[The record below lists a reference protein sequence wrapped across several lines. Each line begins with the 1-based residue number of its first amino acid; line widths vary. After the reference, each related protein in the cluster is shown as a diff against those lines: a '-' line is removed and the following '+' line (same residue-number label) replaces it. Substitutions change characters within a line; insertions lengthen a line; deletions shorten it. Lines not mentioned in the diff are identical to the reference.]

1 VAKDTA
7 TSRTGEARIEAQI
20 GYHFSHQDLLV
31 RALTHR
37 SHGNSHNESLEF
49 LGDSVL
55 SCAISTAL
63 YRRFSRLKEGELSR
77 MRASVV
83 RQDSLHQ
90 VALSISLP
98 DAIRLGEGE
107 LKSGGA
113 QRPSILA
120 DAVEAILG
128 AVFLDGGYEAAE
140 AVTQRTFGFLLD
152 SLNPQ
157 AHGKDSKTLLQEV
170 LQSRKLAVPKYS
182 VVQTQGAAHCRVFDV
197 ECVIVELQL
206 RTTGTGSTRRLAE
219 QEAALHAFKKLSP

>member
-1 VAKDTA
+1 
-7 TSRTGEARIEAQI
+7 
-20 GYHFSHQDLLV
+20 
-31 RALTHR
+31 
-37 SHGNSHNESLEF
+37 
-49 LGDSVL
+49 
-55 SCAISTAL
+55 
-63 YRRFSRLKEGELSR
+63 

-157 AHGKDSKTLLQEV
+157 AHGKDSKTLLQEA